1 MAVGVRGPGL
11 NVAIL
16 GHSHDGKTTLAESL
30 IFAAGASPR
39 LGSTDQGTA
48 LLDYEPEEQRRHI
61 SVQLGIACL
70 RWKDSALVLLD
81 TPGFQDFE
89 GEVLEALSVAD
100 AAVLVVGAN
109 SGGNLPVG
117 AESTWDL
124 LAERQLPRLIVFT
137 KLDKEHADF
146 EATYAGL
153 QRRFSPKPI
162 ALQIPI
168 GLEHTFKGAVDLL
181 SGRALLFDQLGGYS
195 EADCPAELTAEAA
208 RRRQE
213 LVEAVAE
220 TDDELLERYLEGQEP
235 SPDQLLQALHDA
247 TAQGKL
253 APVLVAAPAHALGAK
268 PVLDALANCLSRVSP
283 TKDGGGPPTLFFFKT
298 VADPFGK
305 ISYFRV
311 LSGSLKGD
319 AHLFNSRTGAEER
332 IARPLRPKGKT
343 LEPVDQLWAGEIGAA
358 TKLIHVATGDTL
370 GPKGTAASPVT
381 EFPPTSYT
389 MAIRP
394 RSKGDEEKIH
404 AGLNHILEEDPTLRI
419 EREPGTHETLL
430 HGLGDVHLEVT
441 LEKLRRKYQVEA
453 VLAVPLVPY
462 QEAVRG
468 TARQQHK
475 YKKQSGGAG
484 LYGDCTIEIEPLP
497 RGAGFVW
504 EDKIFGGAIPQ
515 QFRLSVEKG
524 VRQTL
529 DQGALAGY
537 PIVDVKVRLVDGSTH
552 SVDGKDIA
560 FQLAGAMAMRE
571 AVEKAGAYLLE
582 PVMEVTVIVP
592 AAHMGEVIGHLNA
605 RRGRIGGMTPM
616 GANLEQVTARVPL
629 AEMYQFPIELRAV
642 TQGRGRYT
650 MTFDHYE
657 EVPAQVAQPIIA
669 ARQQHLH
676 NREASS
682 A

>member
-1 MAVGVRGPGL
+1 MAVGARGPGL

-30 IFAAGASPR
+30 LFAAGASPR

-48 LLDYEPEEQRRHI
+48 LLDYEPEEQRRHM

-70 RWKDSALVLLD
+70 RWKEADVALLD

-109 SGGNLPVG
+109 AGGQPPVG

-124 LAERQLPRLIVFT
+124 LAERELPRLIVVT

-146 EATYAGL
+146 WATYAGL
-153 QRRFSPKPI
+153 QGRLSPRPI

-168 GLEHTFKGAVDLL
+168 GSEHSFQGAVDLL
-181 SGRALLFDQLGGYS
+181 SGHGLRFDDQGGS
-195 EADCPAELTAEAA
+195 TEVDCPAELVDEVA

-220 TDDELLERYLEGQEP
+220 TDDQMLERYLDGQEP
-235 SPDQLLQALHDA
+235 SPEQLLVALHEA
-247 TAQGKL
+247 TAQGRL
-253 APVLVAAPAHALGAK
+253 APVLVAAPAHALGAT
-268 PVLDALANCLSRVSP
+268 PVLDALATCLSRINPAPPQS
-283 TKDGGGPPTLFFFKT
+283 GPPSLYFFKT

-311 LSGSLKGD
+311 LRGTLAGD

-332 IARPLRPKGKT
+332 IARPMRPKGKA
-343 LEPVDQLWAGEIGAA
+343 LEPVSQLVAGEIGAA
-358 TKLIHVATGDTL
+358 TKLLHVATGDTL
-370 GPKGTAASPVT
+370 GPKGGEASPAPA
-381 EFPPTSYT
+381 FPPTSYT

-394 RSKGDEEKIH
+394 KSKGDEEKIH
-404 AGLNHILEEDPTLRI
+404 AGLAHILEEDPTIRI
-419 EREPGTHETLL
+419 EHEPNTHETLL

-453 VLAVPLVPY
+453 VLAVPQVPY
-462 QEAVRG
+462 QETVKG
-468 TARQQHK
+468 PARQQHK

-484 LYGDCTIEIEPLP
+484 LYGDCTIEVEPLP
-497 RGAGFVW
+497 RGSGFVW

-515 QFRLSVEKG
+515 PFRLSVEKG

-529 DQGALAGY
+529 EQGALAGY

-552 SVDGKDIA
+552 PVDGKDIA

-571 AVEKAGAYLLE
+571 AAQKAGAYLLE
-582 PVMEVTVIVP
+582 PVMEVVATVP
-592 AAHMGEVIGHLNA
+592 AAHMGEVIGHLNS
-605 RRGRIGGMTPM
+605 RRGHIGGMNPVGTD
-616 GANLEQVTARVPL
+616 LEQVTARVPL

-642 TQGRGRYT
+642 TQGRGRYV
-650 MTFDHYE
+650 MKFDHYE
-657 EVPAQVAQPIIA
+657 EVPDQVAQRIIA
-669 ARQQHLH
+669 ARQQGLH
-676 NREASS
+676 GREAAS

>member
-1 MAVGVRGPGL
+1 MAEGLRGPGL

-30 IFAAGASPR
+30 LFAAGASPR

-70 RWKDSALVLLD
+70 RWKDSALALLD

-89 GEVLEALSVAD
+89 GEVLEALAVAD

-109 SGGNLPVG
+109 TGGHPPVG
-117 AESTWDL
+117 AETTWEL
-124 LAERQLPRLIVFT
+124 LAERHLPRLIVLT

-146 EATYAGL
+146 DATYQGL
-153 QRRFSPKPI
+153 QSRFSPKPI

-168 GLEHTFKGAVDLL
+168 GSEHSFQGAVDLL
-181 SGRALLFDQLGGYS
+181 SGRALLFDPQGGYK
-195 EADCPAELTAEAA
+195 EADCPPDLLQEVT

-235 SPDQLLQALHDA
+235 SADQLLQALHDA
-247 TAQGKL
+247 TSQGKL
-253 APVLVAAPAHALGAK
+253 APVLVAAPVRALGAK
-268 PVLDALANCLSRVSP
+268 PVLDALASCLGRVNPPPDQSG
-283 TKDGGGPPTLFFFKT
+283 TPTLFFFKT

-319 AHLFNSRTGAEER
+319 AHLFNSRTGEEER
-332 IARPLRPKGKT
+332 IARPLRPKGKA
-343 LEPVDQLWAGEIGAA
+343 LEPVEQLLAGEIGAA

-370 GPKGTAASPVT
+370 GPRGTAAAPKC

-394 RSKGDEEKIH
+394 KSKGDEEKIN
-404 AGLNHILEEDPTLRI
+404 AGLHHLLEEDPTLRI
-419 EREPGTHETLL
+419 EWEPGTHETLL

-441 LEKLRRKYQVEA
+441 LEKLRRKYQIEA
-453 VLAVPLVPY
+453 VLAVPHVPY

-468 TARQQHK
+468 SARQQHK

-484 LYGDCTIEIEPLP
+484 LYGDCTLEIEPLP
-497 RGAGFVW
+497 RGGGFVW
-504 EDKIFGGAIPQ
+504 EDKIFGGSIPH

-529 DQGALAGY
+529 EQGALAGY

-552 SVDGKDIA
+552 PVDGKDIA
-560 FQLAGAMAMRE
+560 FQLAGAMAMRQ

-582 PVMEVTVIVP
+582 PVMEVVVIVP
-592 AAHMGEVIGHLNA
+592 AVHMGDVIGHLNA
-605 RRGRIGGMTPM
+605 RRGHIGGMTPM
-616 GANLEQVTARVPL
+616 GGELEQVTAKVPL
-629 AEMYQFPIELRAV
+629 VEMYQFPIELRAA

-650 MTFDHYE
+650 MSFDHYE

-669 ARQQHLH
+669 ARQQQLH
-676 NREASS
+676 TREAAS

>member
-1 MAVGVRGPGL
+1 MAVGLRGPGL

-30 IFAAGASPR
+30 LFAAGASPR

-48 LLDYEPEEQRRHI
+48 VLDYEPEEQRRHI

-70 RWKDSALVLLD
+70 RWKDSALALLD

-89 GEVLEALSVAD
+89 GEVVEALSVAD
-100 AAVLVVGAN
+100 AAVIVVGAN
-109 SGGNLPVG
+109 AGGNPPLG

-124 LAERQLPRLIVFT
+124 LAERQLPRLIVIT

-153 QRRFSPKPI
+153 QRRFTPRPI
-162 ALQIPI
+162 ALQLPI
-168 GLEHTFKGAVDLL
+168 GSEHSFQGAVDLL
-181 SGRALLFDQLGGYS
+181 TQRALIFDPQGGYS
-195 EADCPAELTAEAA
+195 ETSCPAELQDQVS

-220 TDDELLERYLEGQEP
+220 TDDQMLERYLEGEEP
-235 SPDQLLQALHDA
+235 SADQLLEALHQA
-247 TAQGKL
+247 TASGKL
-253 APVLVAAPAHALGAK
+253 APVLVSASAHALGAK
-268 PVLDALANCLSRVSP
+268 PVLDALANCLGRVTVPSP
-283 TKDGGGPPTLFFFKT
+283 ETGPPTLFFFKT

-311 LSGSLKGD
+311 VSGSLQGD
-319 AHLFNSRTGAEER
+319 AHLVNTRTGAEER
-332 IARPLRPKGKT
+332 IARPMRPNGKS
-343 LEPVDQLWAGEIGAA
+343 LEAVEQLVRGEIGAA

-370 GPKGTAASPVT
+370 GPRGTAASPIPQ
-381 EFPPTSYT
+381 FPPTSYT

-394 RSKGDEEKIH
+394 KAKGDEEKIH
-404 AGLNHILEEDPTLRI
+404 SGLTHILEEDPTLRI

-453 VLAVPLVPY
+453 LLAVPQVPY
-462 QEAVRG
+462 QEAVRAS
-468 TARQQHK
+468 ARQQHK

-484 LYGDCTIEIEPLP
+484 LYGDCTIEIEPLV

-529 DQGALAGY
+529 EQGALAGF
-537 PIVDVKVRLVDGSTH
+537 PIVDVKVKLVDGSTH
-552 SVDGKDIA
+552 PVDGKDIA

-582 PVMEVTVIVP
+582 PVMEVVVTVP
-592 AAHMGEVIGHLNA
+592 ADHMGEVIGHLNA
-605 RRGRIGGMTPM
+605 RRGHIGGMNPVGT
-616 GANLEQVTARVPL
+616 GLEQVSARVPL
-629 AEMYQFPIELRAV
+629 AEMYHFPIELRAL

-676 NREASS
+676 TREAAS

>member
-1 MAVGVRGPGL
+1 MSGPGL

-16 GHSHDGKTTLAESL
+16 GHSHDGKTTLAEAL
-30 IFAAGASPR
+30 LFAAGASPR
-39 LGSTDQGTA
+39 LGSTDQGTTV
-48 LLDYEPEEQRRHI
+48 LDYEPEEQRRHI

-70 RWKDSALVLLD
+70 RWQDSAIALLD

-109 SGGNLPVG
+109 AGGNLPVG

-146 EATYAGL
+146 EATYATL
-153 QRRFSPKPI
+153 QTRLVPKPI

-168 GLEHTFKGAVDLL
+168 GLEHSFQGAVDLL
-181 SGRALLFDQLGGYS
+181 SGRALLFDPQGGCR
-195 EADCPAELTAEAA
+195 EVDCPAELEGEAA
-208 RRRQE
+208 RRHQE

-220 TDDELLERYLEGQEP
+220 TNDELLERYLDGQEP
-235 SPDQLLQALHDA
+235 SPDQLREALHEA
-247 TAQGKL
+247 TARGKL
-253 APVLVAAPAHALGAK
+253 APVLVAAPAHALGAR
-268 PVLDALANCLSRVSP
+268 PVLEALASCLSRVSAP
-283 TKDGGGPPTLFFFKT
+283 PDQGGPPTLYFFKT

-311 LSGSLKGD
+311 LNGTLKGD
-319 AHLFNSRTGAEER
+319 AHLFNSRTGGEER
-332 IARPLRPKGKT
+332 IARLLRPRGKT
-343 LEPVDQLWAGEIGAA
+343 LEPVDQLLAGELGAA

-370 GPKGTAASPVT
+370 GPKGTVASSVP

-394 RSKGDEEKIH
+394 KSKGDEEKIH

-419 EREPGTHETLL
+419 ELAPGTHETLI

-453 VLAVPLVPY
+453 VLAVPHVPY

-484 LYGDCTIEIEPLP
+484 LYGDCTLEIEPLP
-497 RGAGFVW
+497 RGAGIIW

-515 QFRLSVEKG
+515 PFRLSVEKG

-529 DQGALAGY
+529 EQGALAGY

-582 PVMEVTVIVP
+582 PVMEVAVIVP
-592 AAHMGEVIGHLNA
+592 ASHMGEVIGQLNA
-605 RRGRIGGMTPM
+605 HRGHIGGMTPV
-616 GANLEQVTARVPL
+616 GPELEQVTARVPL
-629 AEMYQFPIELRAV
+629 AEMYQFPIELRAM

-650 MTFDHYE
+650 MTFDHYD

-669 ARQQHLH
+669 ARQQQLH
-676 NREASS
+676 SREPLS

>member
-1 MAVGVRGPGL
+1 MAVGLRGPGL

-30 IFAAGASPR
+30 LFAAGASPR
-39 LGSTDQGTA
+39 LGSTDQGTT

-61 SVQLGIACL
+61 SVQLGVACL
-70 RWKDSALVLLD
+70 RWKDSALALLD

-100 AAVLVVGAN
+100 AAVLVVGAT
-109 SGGNLPVG
+109 SGGEPPVG

-124 LAERQLPRLIVFT
+124 LAQRHLPRVIVMT

-153 QRRFSPKPI
+153 RRRFTPRPI
-162 ALQIPI
+162 ALQVPI
-168 GLEHTFKGAVDLL
+168 GSEHSFSGAVDLL
-181 SGRALLFDQLGGYS
+181 SGRALIFDAHGGYQ
-195 EADCPAELTAEAA
+195 EGDCPAELQAEVD

-220 TDDELLERYLEGQEP
+220 TDDQLLERYLEGEAP
-235 SPDQLLQALHDA
+235 SADQLLEALHAA
-247 TAQGKL
+247 TAAGKL
-253 APVLVAAPAHALGAK
+253 APLLVCAPAQALGAK
-268 PVLDALANCLSRVSP
+268 PVLDALASCLSREEVSP
-283 TKDGGGPPTLFFFKT
+283 EESGPPTLFFFKT

-311 LSGSLKGD
+311 LSGSLLGD

-332 IARPLRPKGKT
+332 IARPMRPRGKS
-343 LEPVDQLWAGEIGAA
+343 LEPVERLVTGEIGAA

-370 GPKGTAASPVT
+370 GPKGTAGSPVPS
-381 EFPPTSYT
+381 FPPTSYT

-394 RSKGDEEKIH
+394 KSKGDEEKIH
-404 AGLNHILEEDPTLRI
+404 SGLTHILEEDPTLRL

-453 VLAVPLVPY
+453 LLAVPQVPY

-468 TARQQHK
+468 AARQQHK

-484 LYGDCTIEIEPLP
+484 LYGDCTLEIEPLP
-497 RGAGFVW
+497 RGDGFVW

-524 VRQTL
+524 VRQVL
-529 DQGALAGY
+529 EQGVIAGY

-552 SVDGKDIA
+552 PVDGKDIA

-571 AVEKAGAYLLE
+571 AVAKAGAYLLE
-582 PVMEVTVIVP
+582 PVMDVVVTVP

-605 RRGRIGGMTPM
+605 RRGHIGGMNPV
-616 GANLEQVTARVPL
+616 GSDLEQVSARVPL
-629 AEMYQFPIELRAV
+629 AEMYQFPIELRAL

-669 ARQQHLH
+669 AREQHLRS
-676 NREASS
+676 REASS